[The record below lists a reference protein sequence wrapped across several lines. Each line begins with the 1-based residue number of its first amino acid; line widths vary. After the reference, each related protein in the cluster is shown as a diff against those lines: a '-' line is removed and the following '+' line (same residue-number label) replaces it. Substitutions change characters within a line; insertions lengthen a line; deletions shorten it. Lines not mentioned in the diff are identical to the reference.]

1 MGPDTSLNATL
12 ENKTDNHT
20 LREARR
26 HVKPG
31 SEAIYSV
38 ILQAIICIFL
48 VLANALL
55 LYCIQKN
62 KTSNWVKQTRQIF
75 YLIVSDFVVGLL
87 MIPIIVNFAL
97 KLPPKGY
104 VHCTF
109 IIFIMFYP
117 QVITYYHMLAVCWH
131 RYRMMKRMHLPLPPS
146 DGYRY
151 AIESAI
157 IWLLV
162 LVAFLVPFIVLRPNG
177 GEKGPHVCSPNDL
190 FGEGN
195 RHATLYIMTLYCLP
209 AILTNILY
217 VVILYYLR
225 KNAIQPVSG
234 SMINRNRSKSNQ
246 LNVPRGTALPLQELD
261 PPSTVYRPNIVKIVK
276 VIGYLLL
283 VLNISIIPSVLSL
296 SLTNSGTPNAP
307 GALLTFTYLNNICN
321 PFIYSLSITPL
332 REEIKSIIRRM
343 VSRLYSVVQ
352 PSWHKPNDREGRN
365 QQHETT
371 PGRGSGVCSGATEPL
386 PKVKFNPHGASLT
399 TRMEPHNDNAPLF
412 RVGEYN
418 QFDDSREETS
428 VDGQMKT
435 KNQTQYGDFNTQQSQ
450 PPISEAMEAENVT
463 DSDPKLL
470 LTDTTN
476 VSITSSRS
484 NAHQDTEDG

>member
-1 MGPDTSLNATL
+1 MGPDTSLNASL
-12 ENKTDNHT
+12 ENKTGNHT
-20 LREARR
+20 LRGTRR
-26 HVKPG
+26 HEKPG
-31 SEAIYSV
+31 SEAIFIF
-38 ILQAIICIFL
+38 ILQAIICLFL
-48 VLANALL
+48 VCANALL
-55 LYCIQKN
+55 LYFIQKN
-62 KTSNWVKQTRQIF
+62 KTSNWVKQTRQIL

-131 RYRMMKRMHLPLPPS
+131 RYRMMKRMHLPSPPS

-151 AIESAI
+151 DIESVI

-162 LVAFLVPFIVLRPNG
+162 LVAFLVPFIVLRPDG
-177 GEKGPHVCSPNDL
+177 GEKQVCSPNDL

-195 RHATLYIMTLYCLP
+195 RQATLYIMALYCLP

-234 SMINRNRSKSNQ
+234 STINRNRSKSNQ
-246 LNVPRGTALPLQELD
+246 LHVPRNCRNLTHHPLFTDQTL
-261 PPSTVYRPNIVKIVK
+261 SKIVK

-343 VSRLYSVVQ
+343 FSRLYSVVQ
-352 PSWHKPNDREGRN
+352 PSWRKPNDRAGN
-365 QQHETT
+365 QQHEMT
-371 PGRGSGVCSGATEPL
+371 PGPESGARSAVKEPL
-386 PKVKFNPHGASLT
+386 PNVKLNLRGASVT
-399 TRMEPHNDNAPLF
+399 TRMEPHNDNAQLHSVDQFNLF
-412 RVGEYN
+412 R
-418 QFDDSREETS
+418 DSREETS
-428 VDGQMKT
+428 PIDGQMK
-435 KNQTQYGDFNTQQSQ
+435 K
-450 PPISEAMEAENVT
+450 
-463 DSDPKLL
+463 
-470 LTDTTN
+470 TTN
-476 VSITSSRS
+476 KHNAVS
-484 NAHQDTEDG
+484 